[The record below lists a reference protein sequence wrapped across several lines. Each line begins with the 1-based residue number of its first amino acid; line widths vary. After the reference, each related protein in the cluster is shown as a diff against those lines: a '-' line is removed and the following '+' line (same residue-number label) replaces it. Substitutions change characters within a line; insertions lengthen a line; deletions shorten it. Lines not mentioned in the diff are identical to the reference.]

1 MHDQLIKNPKT
12 MTELQNTVPMTILV
26 YYYLIEQQYTNLF
39 QLLNDTNNMEL

>member
-12 MTELQNTVPMTILV
+12 MIELQNTVPMTILV